1 VKTIKRKIL
10 TFMVILILVLSIAVI
25 HENVK
30 IAHATVTSIT
40 LTSPANNTHSM
51 DTTPDFTFTA
61 ISDNET
67 SITCDVFVN
76 GVASGNITATNNTE
90 TTITC
95 NQTLTV
101 SGDPYE
107 WYINGTDQ
115 EGTTK
120 SAVRNIYVVPS
131 TGPIDIPD
139 GYDKEDKE
147 VQTRPSITSKEI
159 VGVIALCA
167 FLAVLAVISGGKRGI
182 LKSAS
187 RHSKR

>member
-1 VKTIKRKIL
+1 
-10 TFMVILILVLSIAVI
+10 MLSIAVI
-25 HENVK
+25 HKNVK

-61 ISDNET
+61 ISDNDT

-76 GVASGNITATNNTE
+76 GVASGNITATNNTA

-101 SGDPYE
+101 SGNPYE
-107 WYINGTDQ
+107 WYINGTDP

-139 GYDKEDKE
+139 GYDHEEDQE
-147 VQTRPSITSKEI
+147 VQSRPSITSKEI
-159 VGVIALCA
+159 VGVIVLCA
-167 FLAVLAVISGGKRGI
+167 FVAILAVMFGGGRKGSLGQRARRKR
-182 LKSAS
+182 
-187 RHSKR
+187 